1 MARRGRS
8 DLPTLTVRYFDSLTD
23 PRHETVFVP
32 KSFPQF
38 LSKLTDMSAEVS
50 DKIKGVANP
59 PRKYQGFTLSDG
71 SWWYR
76 IVTPGPKHV
85 DANGQMTQP
94 MIRGD
99 WQIVK
104 THADFDRMCEGAKA
118 YRAVIEVEHV
128 GSHAATTYHLTSALI
143 LLQAQQRARD
153 HAPQQI
159 EEEKVQGKVEEPEEE
174 EKIEKTKV
182 AEEKVEESKVEKK
195 LEKFYV
201 AKKMI
206 EEYKEQKKLEQ
217 KKLEQTKM
225 AEKKTEKTKVVKKEV
240 EKPKVVEK
248 KEEAEPVNPSPFA
261 IWEQWIWPPIIVDGS
276 GTRRWPRQAAE
287 ESDDESDD

>member
-8 DLPTLTVRYFDSLTD
+8 DLPPLTVRYFDSLTD

-85 DANGQMTQP
+85 DANGHMTQP

-104 THADFDRMCEGAKA
+104 THTDFDRMCEEAKT

-128 GSHAATTYHLTSALI
+128 SSHVATTYHLTSALI

-153 HAPQQI
+153 HAPQKV
-159 EEEKVQGKVEEPEEE
+159 EEEKVQRKVEEPKEE

-182 AEEKVEESKVEKK
+182 AKEKVEQSKVEKK

-206 EEYKEQKKLEQ
+206 EEYKEQKKVA
-217 KKLEQTKM
+217 KTKV
-225 AEKKTEKTKVVKKEV
+225 AEKQTEKTKVVKKEV
-240 EKPKVVEK
+240 EKAKVVEK
-248 KEEAEPVNPSPFA
+248 KEEGEPVNPSPFA

-276 GTRRWPRQAAE
+276 GTRRWTRQAAE
-287 ESDDESDD
+287 ESDDESEN